1 LLVIKTFRF
10 FAPVTRRRV
19 PKVIFADKQV
29 GGENFICFK
38 AVERRK
44 VLMLLGDSIKGPNL
58 QSTEREAAAILLSQ
72 RSSSTF
78 IGACCVLFCQIK
90 YL

>member
-1 LLVIKTFRF
+1 
-10 FAPVTRRRV
+10 
-19 PKVIFADKQV
+19 
-29 GGENFICFK
+29 
-38 AVERRK
+38 VERRK

-58 QSTEREAAAILLSQ
+58 QSAEREAAAAILLSQ